1 MKKKGIWKAAG
12 AVFLMTAATGC
23 LPVYGAGT
31 ELPLTEYDESQLEKF
46 RDDTLEYWEIPGL
59 VEQYNTEF
67 RNQLEI
73 YYNNPGSS
81 TGLTKDQLLSLASD
95 LRQEANELDQEAEDS
110 KDDLTRE
117 EYQEYQQNIRALKS
131 YAKDLEDDADGKNA
145 SGSSSIRNLR
155 ILKNQQIQ
163 SAQEK
168 MRAYERL
175 KDQDAIAQ
183 KNLETAQLTYESA
196 KLRQELGT
204 YSAENV
210 LDAERALNQARAS
223 ASAASDALENGKND
237 LIMMLGWSYGA
248 QPEIVSVP
256 EPDTGR
262 IDGYDLDADQAKA
275 IENNYTLFDTRMAS
289 SSSQGGA
296 NQKARTI
303 KTQEEQVTM
312 KMDLL
317 YQEVLQK
324 QTAYQAAETA
334 YEKAVSDK
342 TAADSQY
349 SLGMMSRESYLTAE
363 ASWLQSEASY
373 TSAKLDLT
381 EAMENYEWAREG
393 LLDIGSGSQ

>member
-1 MKKKGIWKAAG
+1 
-12 AVFLMTAATGC
+12 
-23 LPVYGAGT
+23 
-31 ELPLTEYDESQLEKF
+31 
-46 RDDTLEYWEIPGL
+46 
-59 VEQYNTEF
+59 
-67 RNQLEI
+67 
-73 YYNNPGSS
+73 
-81 TGLTKDQLLSLASD
+81 
-95 LRQEANELDQEAEDS
+95 
-110 KDDLTRE
+110 
-117 EYQEYQQNIRALKS
+117 
-131 YAKDLEDDADGKNA
+131 
-145 SGSSSIRNLR
+145 
-155 ILKNQQIQ
+155 
-163 SAQEK
+163 
-168 MRAYERL
+168 
-175 KDQDAIAQ
+175 
-183 KNLETAQLTYESA
+183 
-196 KLRQELGT
+196 
-204 YSAENV
+204 
-210 LDAERALNQARAS
+210 
-223 ASAASDALENGKND
+223 
-237 LIMMLGWSYGA
+237 MMLGWSYGA

-303 KTQEEQVTM
+303 KTQEAQVTM
-312 KMDLL
+312 KMD
-317 YQEVLQK
+317 
-324 QTAYQAAETA
+324 YQAAETA

>member
-1 MKKKGIWKAAG
+1 MKKNKTWKAAG
-12 AVFLMTAATGC
+12 AVLLMTAAVGC
-23 LPVYGAGT
+23 LPAYGAGT
-31 ELPLTEYDESQLEKF
+31 VSPLTEYDEAELEKF
-46 RDDTLEYWEIPGL
+46 QDNTLEYWEIPGL

-67 RNQLEI
+67 RNQLETF
-73 YYNNPGSS
+73 YSNPGSS

-95 LRQEANELDQEAEDS
+95 LRQEAEELDQEAEDS

-131 YAKDLEDDADGKNA
+131 YAKDLEDDAAGKNA
-145 SGSSSIRNLR
+145 SGSSALRSLR

-168 MRAYERL
+168 MRAYEEL
-175 KDQDAIAQ
+175 KDQDAIAK
-183 KNLETAQLTYESA
+183 KNLEAAQLTYESA
-196 KLRQELGT
+196 KLRQELGS

-210 LDAERALNQARAS
+210 LDAERALNQANAS
-223 ASAASDALENGKND
+223 ANAAADALENGKND

-248 QPEIVSVP
+248 QPEIMPVP
-256 EPDTGR
+256 EPDMSR
-262 IDGYDLDADQAKA
+262 IAGYQLEADQAKA
-275 IENNYTLFDTRMAS
+275 IENNYTLFDTRMTS
-289 SSSQGGA
+289 SASQGGA

-349 SLGMMSRESYLTAE
+349 SLGMLSRESYLAAE